1 MKSPADASS
10 SWAKSVSFKAVLR
23 RHISHFSRPARG
35 VGWDWVEEGPG
46 TRFGP
51 APKWIRDTVSFSR
64 TSSTTTKIVFQA
76 DAAELQETSCSCTAG
91 KVLCNHLVA
100 LLFQSAHYS
109 MLQVRAVPP
118 PVACTSSLQTW
129 HRPRTK
135 DPSQTRKSC
144 LLGKD

>member
-1 MKSPADASS
+1 MDDPKFTYTASLVNLPKITFS
-10 SWAKSVSFKAVLR
+10 DVHRLTEQHSITARSKVDKGYSFFFENF
-23 RHISHFSRPARG
+23 IY
-35 VGWDWVEEGPG
+35 DYE
-46 TRFGP
+46 
-51 APKWIRDTVSFSR
+51 
-64 TSSTTTKIVFQA
+64 A

-118 PVACTSSLQTW
+118 PVACTGSLQTW

-135 DPSQTRKSC
+135 DPSLTRKSC